1 MHKAPIGRIETI
13 QQALGPDLR
22 NLPIPENSEQI
33 AFALSR
39 AVQDVTELTRDG
51 GEREQVSGGRRKR
64 SH

>member
-22 NLPIPENSEQI
+22 NLPFPEHSEQI
-33 AFALSR
+33 DFALSR

-51 GEREQVSGGRRKR
+51 GDKEQVSGGRRKR
-64 SH
+64 GH

>member
-22 NLPIPENSEQI
+22 NLPIPEHSEQI

-39 AVQDVTELTRDG
+39 AVQDVAELTRDG
-51 GEREQVSGGRRKR
+51 GEREPTAAARGKKN
-64 SH
+64 H